1 MDQDQQRI
9 LHTLGT
15 GFTTDEAIVAL
26 GWAGSRK
33 GLARYLQG
41 LGYGRSKSRA
51 PYQTTIRTIW
61 TSPHRR
67 DDCVCRCHT
76 GTCGEN
82 DMVLA
87 ERAIRLVE
95 TLRPFGADGIQAIV
109 DLVDRA
115 GVDFA
120 RAAVPANGLDD
131 DCPL

>member
-1 MDQDQQRI
+1 MDQDQQRS
-9 LHTLGT
+9 LHMLGT
-15 GFTTDEAIVAL
+15 GFTTDEAIEAL
-26 GWAGSRK
+26 DWAGSRK
-33 GLARYLQG
+33 GLARHLEA
-41 LGYGRSKSRA
+41 LGYEGRKERA
-51 PYQTTIRTIW
+51 PYQTTVHTVW

-95 TLRPFGADGIQAIV
+95 KLRPLGADTIQALV

-120 RAAVPANGLDD
+120 RAAVPTSAPDD
-131 DCPL
+131 DCPF